1 MTAVTA
7 HFGSEALEV
16 QVLSVSCVCAC
27 TMCLRTCARL
37 KFFFFIAKLIGFV
50 KLESSGAALGEE
62 QQLKKLSRLKVTSS
76 KIKLSQTTEVPLIPL
91 CSD

>member
-1 MTAVTA
+1 M
-7 HFGSEALEV
+7 
-16 QVLSVSCVCAC
+16 CAC

-37 KFFFFIAKLIGFV
+37 KKKEIRLAKIFIAKLIGFV
-50 KLESSGAALGEE
+50 KLESSGVALGEE
-62 QQLKKLSRLKVTSS
+62 QQLKKLSGLKVTTS